1 MIVGRACDR
10 LNRHVG
16 RLSAGVVVLSPVD
29 VILDRERHLV
39 VQPDIVFVRPD
50 RLGMCKDRIWGVP
63 DLVVEVLSMGNLRHD
78 RTVKLGWYRTYGV
91 PECWLVDTI
100 ARSIT
105 VVDLTTAADASRTF
119 EGQTRVRS
127 GVLPRLRL
135 KPPSL
140 FSQ

>member
-1 MIVGRACDR
+1 M
-10 LNRHVG
+10 
-16 RLSAGVVVLSPVD
+16 
-29 VILDRERHLV
+29 